1 MNQEFMKTKPI
12 LPLVMAMSLPMMLS
26 MLINSL
32 YNIVDSMFVARLG
45 EEALT
50 AVSLVYPL
58 QTLVTSVSVG
68 FGVGINAAVA
78 FFLGASQKER
88 AQRAASLGLLL
99 SFVHGIL
106 LSIGLVVALPVFLE
120 LFAKEGA
127 TLSWGKEYGGIV
139 LGFSAVMT
147 VQIAFEKIYQS
158 VGNMLVPTVC
168 LAAGCLTNI
177 ALDPL
182 FIFGLGPIP
191 RMEVKGAAVATV
203 LGQVVSLLLYLVF
216 YAKKTLGIRL
226 SAGQSLPSGELCKRL
241 YLVGVPSSLTLGL
254 PSLLITVLN
263 GLAGMFSPIYILIL
277 GVYFKLQS
285 FLYLPA
291 SGIVQGMRPVL
302 SYNYGA
308 GERERMKKTLKL
320 CTLLILGI
328 MGVGMLLF
336 LIFPSPVMRMF
347 TKDARTIRE
356 GATALR
362 IISLGFVISG
372 ISVAASGAL
381 EALGQG
387 VASFVISMLRYLAL
401 IVPAA
406 WLGSRF
412 WGVYGIWTAFPIAE
426 CLTAAAAAGIFLSCW
441 RRKIKFD

>member
-12 LPLVMAMSLPMMLS
+12 LPLVMSMSLPMMLS

-68 FGVGINAAVA
+68 FGVGISAAVA
-78 FFLGASQKER
+78 FFLGAGERER
-88 AQRAASLGLLL
+88 AQKAASSGLLL

-106 LSIGLVVALPVFLE
+106 LSAGLIAALPAFLK
-120 LFAKEGA
+120 LFAQEGE
-127 TLSWGKEYGGIV
+127 TLSWGMEYGRIV
-139 LGFSAVMT
+139 LGFSTVMT

-158 VGNMLVPTVC
+158 VGNMMVPTVC

-177 ALDPL
+177 VLDPV
-182 FIFGLGPIP
+182 FIFGLGPVP
-191 RMEVKGAAVATV
+191 RMEVRGAAVATV
-203 LGQVVSLLLYLVF
+203 LGQAVSLILYLIF
-216 YAKKTLGIRL
+216 YAKRTLGIRL
-226 SAGQSLPSGELCKRL
+226 SAGQCLPSKELCARL
-241 YLVGVPSSLTLGL
+241 YLVGVPSSLTMGL
-254 PSLLITVLN
+254 PSALITVLN

-308 GERERMKKTLKL
+308 GEEGRMKKTLQI
-320 CTLLILGI
+320 CTALILVI
-328 MGVGMLLF
+328 MGAGMLLF
-336 LIFPSPVMRMF
+336 LIFPAPVMRMF
-347 TKDARTIRE
+347 TQDERTVRE
-356 GATALR
+356 GALALR
-362 IISLGFVISG
+362 IISLGFVVSG
-372 ISVAASGAL
+372 VSVTASGAL

-387 VASFVISMLRYLAL
+387 FASFVISMLRYLAL

-406 WLGSRF
+406 WLGSRI
-412 WGVYGIWTAFPIAE
+412 WGVCGIWAAFPIAE
-426 CLTAAAAAGIFLSCW
+426 CLTAAASAGIFFSCW
-441 RRKIKFD
+441 QRKIKFD

>member
-12 LPLVMAMSLPMMLS
+12 LPLVLTMSLPMMLS

-78 FFLGASQKER
+78 FYLGASQKER

-99 SFVHGIL
+99 SLVHGIL
-106 LSIGLVVALPVFLE
+106 LSAGLMIALPGFLG
-120 LFAKEGA
+120 LFADEEA
-127 TLSWGKEYGGIV
+127 TLSWGMEYGQIV
-139 LGFSAVMT
+139 LAFSAVMT
-147 VQIAFEKIYQS
+147 VQLAFEKIYQA
-158 VGNMLVPTVC
+158 VGNMLVPTIC

-177 ALDPL
+177 VLDPI
-182 FIFGLGPIP
+182 FIFGLGPVP
-191 RMEVKGAAVATV
+191 RMEVRGAAVATV
-203 LGQVVSLLLYLVF
+203 LGQVVSVVLYVIF
-216 YAKKTLGIRL
+216 YAQKTLGLRL
-226 SAGQSLPSGELCKRL
+226 SVKESRPEAKLCQKL

-254 PSLLITVLN
+254 PSVLITVLN
-263 GLAGMFSPIYILIL
+263 GLAGMFSPVYILIL

-308 GERERMKKTLKL
+308 GQQERMKRTLKL
-320 CTLLILGI
+320 CTFLILVI

-336 LIFPSPVMRMF
+336 LIFPAPVMRMF
-347 TKDARTIRE
+347 TRDELTVRE
-356 GATALR
+356 GAAALR
-362 IISLGFVISG
+362 IISLGFVVSG
-372 ISVAASGAL
+372 ISVTAGGAL

-387 VASFVISMLRYLAL
+387 FASFLISMLRYLAL

-406 WLGSRF
+406 WLGSRI
-412 WGVYGIWTAFPIAE
+412 WGVYGIWMAFPIAE
-426 CLTAAAAAGIFLSCW
+426 CLTALAAAGIFSLCW
-441 RRKIKFD
+441 RRKIKCD